1 MLWGQAY
8 ENLIFFQMFR
18 SMFDLLLPKK
28 LGFKVTPKGIKS
40 TKRQFDF
47 KSVQLPLFAFG
58 ISLFAIGKGLFE
70 FNYFGIERDA
80 YFFNMGWALYNLFL
94 LGSALLV
101 AWERPQRRE
110 TDRVNRAFPCRI
122 ISEEGILEMQSVDF
136 SIRGAAFKVSDKKL
150 CPRYAVID
158 INRDIRVGA
167 RMVYYEKCGKNQARC
182 AYRFEGVDATLEEK
196 LFLMIFS
203 DPATWEL
210 SHDKRPQRSVEMAF
224 FYFLGVIKC
233 FFPQRQSRR
242 LELRVPGFKKGSIK
256 SKDYGYDI
264 WFLDKSKSGC
274 GILMILNEPPSEKEF
289 TVITDNGEEKMNVV
303 YVKQLLP
310 GTGFWRA
317 GLVKQVEQNITEFN
331 TGIAA
336 TMLVNS

>member
-1 MLWGQAY
+1 
-8 ENLIFFQMFR
+8 
-18 SMFDLLLPKK
+18 MFDLLLPKK

-47 KSVQLPLFAFG
+47 KSVQLPLIAFG
-58 ISLFAIGKGLFE
+58 ISLFAICKGIFE

-94 LGSALLV
+94 LGTALLV

-110 TDRVNRAFPCRI
+110 TDRVDRAFPCRI
-122 ISEEGILEMQSVDF
+122 ISEDGIIEIQSVDF
-136 SIRGAAFKVSDKKL
+136 SVRGAAFKVSDKKQ
-150 CPRYAVID
+150 CPRFAVID
-158 INRDIRVGA
+158 VNREVRVGA
-167 RMVYYEKCGKNQARC
+167 RMVYYEKCGKHQARC
-182 AYRFEGVDATLEEK
+182 AYRFEGVDAAIEEK
-196 LFLMIFS
+196 LFLMIFN
-203 DPATWEL
+203 DPATWEH
-210 SHDKRPQRSVEMAF
+210 SHDKRPQRSVTMAF
-224 FYFLGVIKC
+224 FYLWGVIKC

-242 LELRVPGFKKGSIK
+242 MEVRTSGFRKGTVK
-256 SKDYGYDI
+256 GRDFGYDI

-274 GILMILNEPPSEKEF
+274 GILMILNEPLSEKEL
-289 TVITDNGEEKMNVV
+289 TVVTDNGEEKMDIV
-303 YVKQLLP
+303 YLKQLFP

-317 GLVKQVEQNITEFN
+317 GLVKQVEQNVPEFE